1 MGAVIWTVVFPA
13 ILLVAGVVLLVL
25 RRKISDGLDVDRT
38 WGTTLL
44 ASVAIA
50 TGVMIFVLNTFTVVP
65 PRNVA
70 VVVEF
75 GKADQALSSGPHWVP
90 PWSSIEKVD
99 GTVQTQLM
107 TVKVRLAN
115 QTTAD
120 VDAVVQW
127 NVSQE
132 AHANELWQRYRGKD
146 DNVIKN
152 IHDNVI
158 WRQTT
163 VALNEVFADYNPLV
177 VLSGGKE
184 DRSQQDLAAQ
194 ALGILKS
201 NVDPGIQVDVLA
213 ISLIH
218 YDEVTQSKL
227 NGYAQ
232 ALADTQIAT
241 QQKLTAEQQKLANDK
256 LAVSSS
262 NNPGVKYQNCLNFLK
277 DLAAKG
283 QLAGLPVTFNCG
295 EPNGGPG
302 NSGGVIVNS
311 AR

>member
-1 MGAVIWTVVFPA
+1 MGAV
-13 ILLVAGVVLLVL
+13 LLTIVIPIVLV
-25 RRKISDGLDVDRT
+25 I
-38 WGTTLL
+38 
-44 ASVAIA
+44 VAIGLFGFGREMFA
-50 TGVMIFVLNTFTVVP
+50 LDSRTGPVLMGIALFLIGTAIFAFNTFTIVP

-75 GKADQALSSGPHWVP
+75 GKADESLNSGWHWVP

-107 TVKVRLAN
+107 TVKVRLGN

-146 DNVIKN
+146 DDVIKN

-163 VALNEVFADYNPLV
+163 VALNEVFADYNPLI

-184 DRSQQDLAAQ
+184 TRSQQDLAAQ
-194 ALGILKS
+194 AKDILKAS
-201 NVDPGIQVDVLA
+201 VDPGIQVDVLA

-218 YDEVTQSKL
+218 YDDVTQSKL

-241 QQKLTAEQQKLANDK
+241 QQKLTAEQQKKANEK

-262 NNPGVKYQNCLNFLK
+262 NDPGVKYQNCLNLIK

-283 QLAGLPVTFNCG
+283 QLQNLQYGGLMCSTG
-295 EPNGGPG
+295 D
-302 NSGGVIVNS
+302 NSIIVGK
-311 AR
+311 

>member
-1 MGAVIWTVVFPA
+1 M
-13 ILLVAGVVLLVL
+13 LLVAIVMFAQK
-25 RRKISDGLDVDRT
+25 RTISDELDVDKT
-38 WGTTLL
+38 WGTTL
-44 ASVAIA
+44 IA
-50 TGVMIFVLNTFTVVP
+50 TLFIIGGLAIFTLNTFTVVP

-75 GKADQALSSGPHWVP
+75 GKADQAVASGPHWVP
-90 PWSSIEKVD
+90 PWSSIELVD

-163 VALNEVFADYNPLV
+163 VALNEVFADYNPLA

-184 DRSQQDLAAQ
+184 NRSQQDLAAQ

-201 NVDPGIQVDVLA
+201 NVDAGIQVDVVA

-218 YDEVTQSKL
+218 YDDVTQQKL

-256 LAVSSS
+256 LATQSS
-262 NNPGVKYQNCLNFLK
+262 NDPGVKYQNCLNFLK

-283 QLAGLPVTFNCG
+283 QLGGLPVTFNCG
-295 EPNGGPG
+295 DPNGGNG
-302 NSGGVIVNS
+302 KSDVIVNS
-311 AR
+311 AH

>member
-1 MGAVIWTVVFPA
+1 MGAVIWTVVIPVIML
-13 ILLVAGVVLLVL
+13 ILGLVL
-25 RRKISDGLDVDRT
+25 FIKKQSIAEGLDADRT
-38 WGTTLL
+38 WGATLAATVL
-44 ASVAIA
+44 AVTAVA
-50 TGVMIFVLNTFTVVP
+50 IFVLNTFTVVP

-75 GKADQALSSGPHWVP
+75 GKADQAVSSGPHWVP
-90 PWSSIEKVD
+90 PWSSIELVD

-107 TVKVRLAN
+107 TIKVRLAN

-184 DRSQQDLAAQ
+184 SRSQQDLAAQ
-194 ALGILKS
+194 ALTILKS
-201 NVDPGIQVDVLA
+201 NVDPGIQVDVVA

-218 YDEVTQSKL
+218 YDDVTQQKL

-241 QQKLTAEQQKLANDK
+241 QQKLTADQQKLANDI
-256 LAVSSS
+256 LATKSS
-262 NNPGVKYQNCLNFLK
+262 NDPGVKYQNCLNFLK

-283 QLAGLPVTFNCG
+283 QLAGLPITFNCG
-295 EPNGGPG
+295 DPNGG
-302 NSGGVIVNS
+302 NSNAGLIVNS
-311 AR
+311 AH